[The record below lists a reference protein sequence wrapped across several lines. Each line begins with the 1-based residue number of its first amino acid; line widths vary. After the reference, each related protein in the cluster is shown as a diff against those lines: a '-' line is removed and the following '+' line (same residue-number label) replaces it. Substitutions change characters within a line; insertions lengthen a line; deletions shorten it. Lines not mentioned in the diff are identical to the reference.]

1 MIVYFANRI
10 SVMLSF
16 AFKLRRQITR
26 GLTQGGIADV
36 SKASR
41 FIPLSASRIPRR
53 PESNRR
59 RFRRWDFGIEP
70 AAKET

>member
-1 MIVYFANRI
+1 
-10 SVMLSF
+10 MLSF

-36 SKASR
+36 SKRPALYLFQR
-41 FIPLSASRIPRR
+41 AAFRVA
-53 PESNRR
+53 PESNRH
-59 RFRRWDFGIEP
+59 RFWRWDFGIEP